1 MSLSRRAL
9 SAKKNGRLGGLSTA
23 SKYSEEYLKQR
34 SSRAGSAT
42 RDKYGSEYYRYLRS
56 LNPVPTH
63 TTKKNSLSHIA
74 NEVKNAV
81 KNLTPSQMLA
91 QIKESVGL

>member
-1 MSLSRRAL
+1 MLSRRAL

-23 SKYSEEYLKQR
+23 SKYSEEFLKQR

-56 LNPVPTH
+56 LNPAPIRNTQKDAVRR
-63 TTKKNSLSHIA
+63 IA
-74 NEVKNAV
+74 NEVRQAV
-81 KNLTPSQMLA
+81 KNLTPSQMLT
-91 QIKESVGL
+91 QVKESVGL